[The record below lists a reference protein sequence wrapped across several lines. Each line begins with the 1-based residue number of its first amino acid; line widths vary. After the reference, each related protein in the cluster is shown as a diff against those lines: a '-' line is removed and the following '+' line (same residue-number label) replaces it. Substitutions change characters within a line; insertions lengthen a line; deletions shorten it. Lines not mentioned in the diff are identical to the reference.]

1 MKTLDE
7 YFEDLQYNYNTVVI
21 TELFNDAW
29 GDINNLKDEINA
41 LKADLEKLRK
51 ANSDASWSASYHRE
65 MGTF

>member
-29 GDINNLKDEINA
+29 EDINNLKDEINA
-41 LKADLEKLRK
+41 LKNELEKIKRK
-51 ANSDASWSASYHRE
+51 NSELWATVYNR
-65 MGTF
+65 G